1 MIEVDLVDNFERVPQ
16 WTMPM
21 AIFQVDL
28 AGRGSNHER
37 RDHTRDGRICVQR
50 A

>member
-1 MIEVDLVDNFERVPQ
+1 MTLPK
-16 WTMPM
+16 